1 MAGVTLKS
9 ASLWLGACSMLLL
22 VAVIVDAV
30 PVLNAYRINSNV
42 ERIMQS
48 SIREPAPEDLSHEER
63 LAYAWRLNELGEEE
77 LAVAEY
83 RLLAG
88 STGVAEK
95 IRIAAHYNLGNI
107 YLRDALAEAE
117 DINVDQARTR
127 GQLAKAQLRDALR
140 LDPEYWDARYN
151 LELAHHI
158 VPDLPLGEGGEDP
171 EAVERE
177 DVYSDMSGSPYG
189 MP

>member
-1 MAGVTLKS
+1 MAGITLKS
-9 ASLWLGACSMLLL
+9 TSFRLGVCGMLLV
-22 VAVIVDAV
+22 VAIIVDAV
-30 PVLNAYRINSNV
+30 PVINAYRINSNV
-42 ERIMQS
+42 EYIMQS
-48 SIREPAPEDLSHEER
+48 SMREPAPDNLSHEER

-88 STGVAEK
+88 SAGVAEK

-117 DINVDQARTR
+117 DINVDQARTQ
-127 GQLAKAQLRDALR
+127 GQIAKAQLREALR

-171 EAVERE
+171 EAVER
-177 DVYSDMSGSPYG
+177 DDIYSEMSGLPYG